1 MKISDTNGSNIAV
14 RGLLN
19 ILSDLLEDAQSQ
31 NVEKASHA
39 RILALEILSKYLF
52 FLSIVS
58 SGWKSWSDSIFQK
71 KVLYVDVLVNM
82 PISEVLFIM
91 AWVPWQSN
99 ILSLHKTLPSPL
111 LFR

>member
-58 SGWKSWSDSIFQK
+58 SG
-71 KVLYVDVLVNM
+71 
-82 PISEVLFIM
+82 
-91 AWVPWQSN
+91 
-99 ILSLHKTLPSPL
+99 
-111 LFR
+111 